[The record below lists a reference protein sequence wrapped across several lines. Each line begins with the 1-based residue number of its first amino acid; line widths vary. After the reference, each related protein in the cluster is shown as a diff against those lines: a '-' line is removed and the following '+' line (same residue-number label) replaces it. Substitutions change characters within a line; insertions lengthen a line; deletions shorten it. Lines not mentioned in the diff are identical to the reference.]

1 VVEGY
6 LNIILEKQA
15 DNSVDDYM
23 VFLERCIERLRE
35 MIALIACLIDIARTE
50 A

>member
-1 VVEGY
+1 MEGY
-6 LNIILEKQA
+6 LNIIPEKQA

-35 MIALIACLIDIARTE
+35 MIASSRPDRRQRL
-50 A
+50 